1 MAMVKATMKLQAYN
15 KRAMEEKVDNRFLL
29 LLQKAKRNT
38 KDQYTKPHLMMLV
51 NKISHRGYLEG
62 FSFVINCIV
71 YISHHM
77 MELNSLI

>member
-38 KDQYTKPHLMMLV
+38 KDQYTKPPP
-51 NKISHRGYLEG
+51 NDASK
-62 FSFVINCIV
+62 
-71 YISHHM
+71 
-77 MELNSLI
+77 